1 MFGNFI
7 FFVYN
12 MNMLLASLIIMF
24 VACVALMVAT
34 CFAKKRGIFFYL
46 SSALTLALLIVVNV
60 LSANFENGFN
70 GFSIILIVSIAPL
83 FLILFGYKIKD
94 DLEEE
99 NEIAEEAQE
108 EVKEEEKEENKEVI
122 KRETKVRK
130 IKQRKSLYEL
140 FNLSNGRIFETT
152 AFLLTSF
159 LVAFSGLYVGKT
171 SPFGM
176 LLGVP
181 MCIIGIC
188 IIYLGD
194 REANILDVVSCA
206 FTYLSVGMLIG
217 QIISALIYG
226 FTLATLFYAIG
237 SLCLA
242 SYILTCQYTKERRIN
257 IILYFSY
264 IMFAIA
270 ILMF

>member
-1 MFGNFI
+1 
-7 FFVYN
+7 
-12 MNMLLASLIIMF
+12 MLLASLIIMF
-24 VACVALMVAT
+24 VACGALMVAT

-60 LSANFENGFN
+60 LSANYENNFN

-94 DLEEE
+94 TLEEE
-99 NEIAEEAQE
+99 NEVEEVQE

-130 IKQRKSLYEL
+130 IKQRKSLYEI
-140 FNLSNGRIFETT
+140 FNASNGRIFEAI

-176 LLGVP
+176 LLGIP

-194 REANILDVVSCA
+194 REANILDVISCA
-206 FTYLSVGMLIG
+206 FTYLSVGMLVG
-217 QIISALIYG
+217 QTISALIYG

-242 SYILTCQYTKERRIN
+242 SYILACQYTTERRIN

>member
-12 MNMLLASLIIMF
+12 MDMLLASLIIMF

-60 LSANFENGFN
+60 LSANYENGFN

-94 DLEEE
+94 TLEEE
-99 NEIAEEAQE
+99 NEITEEAQE
-108 EVKEEEKEENKEVI
+108 EVKEEENKDVI

-130 IKQRKSLYEL
+130 IKQRKSLYEI
-140 FNLSNGRIFETT
+140 FNASNGRIFEAI

-171 SPFGM
+171 SPFGI

-194 REANILDVVSCA
+194 REANMLDVLTYA
-206 FTYLSVGMLIG
+206 FTYLSVGMLVG
-217 QIISALIYG
+217 QTISALIYG
-226 FTLATLFYAIG
+226 FTLATLFYVIG

-242 SYILTCQYTKERRIN
+242 SYILACQYTTERRIN
-257 IILYFSY
+257 IILYFSF

>member
-12 MNMLLASLIIMF
+12 MDMLLASLIIMF

-60 LSANFENGFN
+60 LSANYENGFN

-94 DLEEE
+94 NLEEE
-99 NEIAEEAQE
+99 NEVEEVQE
-108 EVKEEEKEENKEVI
+108 EVKEEENKDVI

-130 IKQRKSLYEL
+130 IKQRKSLYEI
-140 FNLSNGRIFETT
+140 FNASNGRIFEAI

-159 LVAFSGLYVGKT
+159 FVAFSGLYVGKT

-176 LLGVP
+176 LLGIP

-206 FTYLSVGMLIG
+206 FTYLSVGMLVG

-242 SYILTCQYTKERRIN
+242 SYILTCWYTKERRIN
-257 IILYFSY
+257 IILYFSF

>member
-1 MFGNFI
+1 
-7 FFVYN
+7 
-12 MNMLLASLIIMF
+12 MLLASLIIMF
-24 VACVALMVAT
+24 VACGALMVAT
-34 CFAKKRGIFFYL
+34 CFAKKKGIFFYL
-46 SSALTLALLIVVNV
+46 SSALTLVLLIVVNV
-60 LSANFENGFN
+60 LSANYENGFN

-94 DLEEE
+94 TLEEE
-99 NEIAEEAQE
+99 NEVEEVQE
-108 EVKEEEKEENKEVI
+108 EVKEEENKDVI

-130 IKQRKSLYEL
+130 IKQRKSLYEI
-140 FNLSNGRIFETT
+140 FNASNGRIFEAI

-171 SPFGM
+171 SPFGI

-194 REANILDVVSCA
+194 REANMLDVLTYA
-206 FTYLSVGMLIG
+206 FTYLSVGMLVG
-217 QIISALIYG
+217 QTISALIYG
-226 FTLATLFYAIG
+226 FTLATLFYVIG

-242 SYILTCQYTKERRIN
+242 SYILACQYTTERRIN
-257 IILYFSY
+257 IILYFSF